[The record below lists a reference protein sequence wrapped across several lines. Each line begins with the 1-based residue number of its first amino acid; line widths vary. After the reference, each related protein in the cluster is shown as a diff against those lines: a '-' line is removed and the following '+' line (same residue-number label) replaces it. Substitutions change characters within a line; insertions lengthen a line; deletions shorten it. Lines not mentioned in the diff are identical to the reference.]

1 DNCELRRC
9 TGDRSVP
16 ISRGPLTVAC
26 YNWSNPMDRE
36 LRRYIHETTLNRAAT
51 RHIQTMLADDTE
63 LDAWLEQTAMSSRNI
78 VDLRSDICPQEKGGS
93 SDVSR
98 ITSLYNQ
105 AGCKQISKT
114 RGPNEK

>member
-1 DNCELRRC
+1 
-9 TGDRSVP
+9 
-16 ISRGPLTVAC
+16 
-26 YNWSNPMDRE
+26 MDRE